1 MRTRQASTEHT
12 TGKEGVLHSFSGS
25 DGEYP
30 TASLLDVKSL
40 LYGTAGDGGEHADG
54 TVFSV
59 STTGTVHGL
68 AQL

>member
-1 MRTRQASTEHT
+1 
-12 TGKEGVLHSFSGS
+12 VLHSFSGS